1 MKKNKISKNWINR
14 QKKDRFF
21 RQSKIQGYRSRSAFK
36 LIEMNKKF
44 KFLKKNL
51 SLLDLGSCP
60 GGWSQIVNKEV
71 IEGKILAI
79 DIKPME
85 KINNVDFIKGD
96 FRDKEIYEK
105 IFLYFNN
112 KIDVV
117 LSDMAANTSG
127 NKALDVYRT
136 GELCLDAMSLA
147 TKILTKEGVFLSKM
161 FMGSIYD
168 EINKKAKN
176 CFKKV
181 VKYKPL
187 SSKKESKEIYIL
199 CKRILKILYIIKKRL
214 IFRL

>member
-1 MKKNKISKNWINR
+1 LKKNKISKNWLTR
-14 QKKDRFF
+14 QKKDYFF
-21 RQSKIQGYRSRSAFK
+21 RQSKIKGYRSRSAFK

-51 SLLDLGSCP
+51 SLLDLGSSP
-60 GGWSQIVNKEV
+60 GGWTQIASKE
-71 IEGKILAI
+71 IIKGRILAV
-79 DIKPME
+79 DIKTME

-96 FRDKEIYEK
+96 FRENETYEK
-105 IFLYFNN
+105 IMVYFDN

-127 NKALDVYRT
+127 NKALDTYRT

-176 CFKKV
+176 YFKKV
-181 VKYKPL
+181 IKYKPL
-187 SSKKESKEIYIL
+187 SSKKESKEIYIF
-199 CKRILKILYIIKKRL
+199 CKGVLKI
-214 IFRL
+214 

>member
-1 MKKNKISKNWINR
+1 MKKNKISKSWLIKQR
-14 QKKDRFF
+14 KDPFF

-60 GGWSQIVNKEV
+60 GGWSQVVNKE
-71 IEGKILAI
+71 IIGGKLLAV

-96 FRDKEIYEK
+96 FRESEIYEK
-105 IFLYFNN
+105 IKLYFNN

-117 LSDMAANTSG
+117 LSDVAANTSG
-127 NKALDVYRT
+127 NKALDTYRT
-136 GELCLDAMSLA
+136 GKLFLDAMSLA
-147 TKILTKEGVFLSKM
+147 TKILTKEGIFLSKM
-161 FMGSIYD
+161 FMGSIYN
-168 EINKKAKN
+168 EINEKTKK

-187 SSKKESKEIYIL
+187 SSKKESNEIYIF
-199 CKRILKILYIIKKRL
+199 CKGILKI
-214 IFRL
+214 